1 MDADATAVAAAS
13 KGGEIMAEY
22 LANPVQNVALNAPI
36 LFNASIPCNK
46 GYVYHED
53 ETGVFI
59 LRGCTNN
66 CFARY
71 QVTFN
76 GNIAIPEGGEVT
88 PIAVA
93 IAVSGEPRLTS
104 RAIYTPADVDEY
116 GNVTSTALITVPKGC
131 CFSLSIEYVDAT
143 TDDATVT
150 PTPLIEVQ
158 NANLVINRV
167 A

>member
-1 MDADATAVAAAS
+1 
-13 KGGEIMAEY
+13 MAEY
-22 LANPVQNVALNAPI
+22 LANAVQNVALNSPI
-36 LFNASIPCNK
+36 LFTASIPCNK

-53 ETGVFI
+53 ETGIFI

-76 GNIAIPEGGEVT
+76 GNIAVPEDGELT

-93 IAVSGEPRLTS
+93 ITVNGEPRLTS
-104 RAIYTPADVDEY
+104 RAIFTPAAVDEY
-116 GNVTSTALITVPKGC
+116 GNVTATAIITVPKGC
-131 CFSLSIEYVDAT
+131 CFNISVENTSESLTPAT
-143 TDDATVT
+143 TPA
-150 PTPLIEVQ
+150 PPINVQ
-158 NANLVINRV
+158 NANMVVTRI

>member
-1 MDADATAVAAAS
+1 
-13 KGGEIMAEY
+13 MAEY
-22 LANPVQNVALNAPI
+22 LANPVQNVALNAPV
-36 LFNASIPCNK
+36 LFNASIPCQK
-46 GYVYHED
+46 GYIYHED

-76 GNIAIPEGGEVT
+76 GNIAIPTGGEVT

-93 IAVSGEPRLTS
+93 IAVTGEPRLTS
-104 RAIYTPADVDEY
+104 RAIYTPAAVDEY

-131 CFSLSIEYVDAT
+131 CFSVSVEYVDAT

>member
-1 MDADATAVAAAS
+1 
-13 KGGEIMAEY
+13 MAEY
-22 LANPVQNVALNAPI
+22 VANAVPNVALNSPI
-36 LFNASIPCNK
+36 LFNSSIPCNT
-46 GYVYHED
+46 GCVFHED

-59 LRGCTNN
+59 LRGKTNN

-76 GNIAIPEGGEVT
+76 GNIAIPEGGDVT
-88 PIAVA
+88 PIALA
-93 IAVSGEPRLTS
+93 ISVCGEPRLTS
-104 RAIYTPADVDEY
+104 RAIFTPQAVDEY

-131 CFSLSIEYVDAT
+131 CFNVSVDYVDAT
-143 TDDATVT
+143 TDDPTVT

-167 A
+167 AQKGENA

>member
-1 MDADATAVAAAS
+1 
-13 KGGEIMAEY
+13 MAEY
-22 LANPVQNVALNAPI
+22 LANVVQNVALNSPI
-36 LFNASIPCNK
+36 LFTASIPCTK

-53 ETGVFI
+53 ETGIFI

-71 QVTFN
+71 QMTYN
-76 GNIAIPEGGEVT
+76 GNIAVPEDGELT

-93 IAVSGEPRLTS
+93 ITVNGEPRLTS
-104 RAIYTPADVDEY
+104 RAIFTPQAVDEY

-131 CFSLSIEYVDAT
+131 CFTVSVRYIDAT
-143 TDDATVT
+143 TDDPALE

-158 NANLVINRV
+158 NSNLVINRI